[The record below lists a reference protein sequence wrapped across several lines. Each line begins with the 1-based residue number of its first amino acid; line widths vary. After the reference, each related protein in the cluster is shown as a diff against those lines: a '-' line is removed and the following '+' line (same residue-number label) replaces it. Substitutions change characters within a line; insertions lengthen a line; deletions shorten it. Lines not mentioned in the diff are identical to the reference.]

1 VRQTALVPP
10 RSVLE
15 LFHPTGEVPA
25 IRVLGG
31 ALPSWQVP
39 LPDEGPKGVG
49 SEGLLLVAP
58 TPQECAAHGWLDGA
72 LRQAEEVAG
81 SGGVGYVLVQR
92 RWRGAVTRRLRGASG
107 VRVSPFV
114 FLPNASR
121 PAFIVPLA
129 KGPLRY
135 TLAQA
140 SALPHWLRR
149 AASSGVVLTPV
160 RHLLRALT
168 PACGFAVTRRD
179 APPFAWLANHS
190 ALAQPLRHVVI
201 RPSWRTGDAAVV
213 LLGFSAVGDF
223 PKVVAKAAVGPG
235 SARACHREATNME
248 ALRTD
253 ALAAGAEVP
262 ALLARITLG
271 GLPVNVVTALPGVP
285 ASVYLSS
292 HPDRALPLIERLA
305 EWLLRWHQ
313 RTGQAHPVTHEGL
326 ERWIIEPAR
335 QLAPEI
341 GGDFVGRLEDL
352 CRTLGGT
359 EVPMVTAH
367 HDLTTR
373 NVLVQGPQGLG
384 IVDWEEAE
392 ASTLPLTDFYY
403 ATTDAVLAAAGG
415 SRLEAFR
422 ACFTPGGRYARPVL
436 ALLRQ
441 HSEALGAEPPVIALT
456 FYACWLRHARNER
469 VAAQEG
475 QPHPFL
481 DIVRWIAA
489 HPEVPLPGR
498 SL

>member
-1 VRQTALVPP
+1 
-10 RSVLE
+10 
-15 LFHPTGEVPA
+15 
-25 IRVLGG
+25 
-31 ALPSWQVP
+31 
-39 LPDEGPKGVG
+39 
-49 SEGLLLVAP
+49 
-58 TPQECAAHGWLDGA
+58 
-72 LRQAEEVAG
+72 
-81 SGGVGYVLVQR
+81 
-92 RWRGAVTRRLRGASG
+92 
-107 VRVSPFV
+107 VRVTPFV
-114 FLPNASR
+114 FLPDASR
-121 PAFIVPLA
+121 PAYIVPLA
-129 KGPLRY
+129 KGTLRY

-140 SALPHWLRR
+140 SALPPWLRR
-149 AASSGVVLTPV
+149 AASSGVALSPV
-160 RHLLRALT
+160 RHLLRALA

-179 APPFAWLANHS
+179 VPPFAWLAEHS
-190 ALAQPLRHVVI
+190 APAQPVRHVVT
-201 RPSWRTGDAAVV
+201 RPSWRTGDAAIV
-213 LLGFSAVGDF
+213 LLGFSAVGDR
-223 PKVVAKAAVGPG
+223 PRVVAKAAVGPR
-235 SARACHREATNME
+235 SAQGCCREAVNLE
-248 ALRTD
+248 AFRTD

-271 GLPVNVVTALPGVP
+271 GLPVIVETALPGVP

-292 HPDRALPLIERLA
+292 HPDRAVPVIKRLSD
-305 EWLLRWHQ
+305 WLLQWHG
-313 RTGQAHPVTHEGL
+313 RTRQTHPLNSEDL
-326 ERWIIEPAR
+326 ERWIVEPAR
-335 QLAPEI
+335 QLTPEV

-373 NVLVQGPQGLG
+373 NVLLQGPQGLG

-415 SRLEAFR
+415 SRLDAFR

-436 ALLRQ
+436 ALLRR
-441 HSEALGAEPPVIALT
+441 HTEALGAEPPIIVLT
-456 FYACWLRHARNER
+456 FYACWLRHAWNER

-475 QPHPFL
+475 HPHPFL